1 MVSRK
6 KISRSFFRLFF
17 LSSLIITLVFM
28 LLSYVMVKSIENYA
42 FQEMAIGSI
51 NTARGYSYSV
61 SKNIEARNTIL
72 GLMHEKIDIA
82 GETLASYESLVG
94 VNLQELAED
103 LKIDTLDVYNPEGVV
118 IDSTLPGNIGWTVY
132 EGHPVHDFYKSGL
145 PSYISGIRL
154 NTISKQEF
162 QYGYYRIPSGGF
174 VQIGVSAV
182 RIHQFLDNFAMVA
195 SFGEIQSQNSYICLC
210 FIDASNTIIAST
222 EEENVGMVIDAPE
235 ILNIIE
241 KDQEDSVLR
250 MEGDKEIFRTFVP
263 IFHNGER
270 LGTLSVGEETSNTRT
285 LIRQISLGGAL
296 LLFFMYAGIIFLLL
310 STQRK
315 NKDLL
320 NLAYFDEETELPN
333 QLYLKE
339 LMTEKPFGEDQVNR
353 ALILVHSE
361 DYRNVHQEY
370 GHEHLKDLMKIVLR
384 KIIEETSFQ
393 VQIFSYTQDRFLLF
407 VEGYENKDQLVN
419 LVQGITKVVEL
430 PVRTNRGIDV
440 LKVRFGI
447 TEIPREDKDI
457 SLERLVKEASVA
469 MSTIN
474 SSDKVNH
481 AFFSEAS
488 GRKLQLEEMVEQE
501 LRSVIED
508 DYINAFYLVFQP
520 MVSMESGTI
529 VAFEAL
535 SRFVS
540 KKYGEIPP
548 VKFIEIAEKKNLIL
562 PLGKIILT
570 KACRYAKKLKDKGYG
585 HIRVSVNLSGLQI
598 LSEAFLEETF
608 RTLAR
613 EQVDGHS
620 LIFEIS
626 ENSLLDHV
634 DTLNK
639 KLQILREKGVLIS
652 LDNFGVGS
660 SSLHHLKGLKVDM
673 LKIDKVF
680 IEPLAKGDPSTL
692 ITKDIIN
699 MAHGMGLKVVA
710 EGIEM
715 EGQLDY
721 LAKHQCDMIQG
732 YFLSEPLEEEEANLL
747 LIANPYTQWP
757 KVMEKRE
764 IFKGRHTD
772 GPYDFY

>member
-6 KISRSFFRLFF
+6 KISRSYFRLFF
-17 LSSLIITLVFM
+17 LSSLIITMIFM

-42 FQEMAIGSI
+42 FREMATSSI

-72 GLMHEKIDIA
+72 ALMHEKIDIA
-82 GETLASYESLVG
+82 GETIASYESLEG
-94 VNLQELAED
+94 VNLHGLAED
-103 LKIDTLDVYNPEGVV
+103 LKVDTLDVYNAEGVV
-118 IDSTLPGNIGWTVY
+118 IDSTLPGNIGWIVY
-132 EGHPVHDFYKSGL
+132 EGHPVHDFYKSNL
-145 PSYISGIRL
+145 PSYISGIRI
-154 NTISKQEF
+154 NTISMQEY

-174 VQIGVSAV
+174 VQIGVSAEK
-182 RIHQFLDNFAMVA
+182 IHQFLNNFAMVK
-195 SFGEIQSQNSYICLC
+195 SFGKIQSQNSYICLC
-210 FIDASNTIIAST
+210 FIDQSNTIIAST
-222 EEENVGMVIDAPE
+222 EEANVGMRIEASDILE
-235 ILNIIE
+235 IIQ
-241 KDQEDSVLR
+241 KDEEDSVLR

-270 LGTLSVGEETSNTRT
+270 LGTLSVGEDISSTRN
-285 LIRQISLGGAL
+285 LIQKISFGVAVVMFSL
-296 LLFFMYAGIIFLLL
+296 YAGIIFLLL
-310 STQRK
+310 AIQRK

-320 NLAYFDEETELPN
+320 NLAYFDEDTELPN

-339 LMTEKPFGEDQVNR
+339 ILSEKTFGEDQVNR
-353 ALILVHSE
+353 ALILVQSE

-370 GHEHLKDLMKIVLR
+370 GHEHLKDLMTIVLR
-384 KIIEETSFQ
+384 RIIEETHFQ
-393 VQIFSYTQDRFLLF
+393 VHVFSYTRERFLLF

-419 LVQGITKVVEL
+419 LVKGITKVVEL
-430 PVRTNRGIDV
+430 PVRTNHGIDV

-447 TEIPREDKDI
+447 TEIPRKDTDVVF
-457 SLERLVKEASVA
+457 ERLVKEASVA
-469 MSTIN
+469 MATLSP
-474 SSDKVNH
+474 SDKVNH

-488 GRKLQLEEMVEQE
+488 GRNLQLEEVVEQE

-508 DYINAFYLVFQP
+508 DYINSFYLVFQP
-520 MVSMESGTI
+520 MVSMETGEI

-535 SRFVS
+535 ARFVS

-562 PLGKIILT
+562 LLGKIILS

-598 LSEAFLEETF
+598 LSEEFLEETF
-608 RTLAR
+608 RTLKR

-626 ENSLLDHV
+626 ENSLMDHV
-634 DTLNK
+634 ETLNK
-639 KLQILREKGVLIS
+639 KFRILREKGILVS
-652 LDNFGVGS
+652 LDNFGVGT

-680 IEPLAKGDPSTL
+680 IEPLATGDPSTL

-732 YFLSEPLEEEEANLL
+732 YFLSEPLEAEEANLL

-757 KVMEKRE
+757 KVMEKRDT
-764 IFKGRHTD
+764 FKERHVD
-772 GPYDFY
+772 GPYEFY